1 MQRVR
6 VSPRLEAGGWG
17 VQRHSARQVDRGG
30 RGAEGGDQA
39 ARGEVGREQWGVEGS
54 SGKQGKRL
62 LIFPPSDLFLSCRLF
77 FPITLAFQSRG
88 KTHCWSSVIN
98 NAWLV
103 VSFMVLKMEGH
114 TVPWNRRSWRPT
126 SRWRRTAS
134 WSTSRSAWACVER
147 CRTTLLPPGTSS
159 HCHTLAIRCI
169 LLGPGAPFAHL
180 CLIRYLIDSI
190 GVAREQG

>member
-77 FPITLAFQSRG
+77 FPITLAFQRENTLL
-88 KTHCWSSVIN
+88 KFRDKH
-98 NAWLV
+98 WLI
-103 VSFMVLKMEGH
+103 SCFLYGGENGESYCVLKPGEAGGRH
-114 TVPWNRRSWRPT
+114 QGEEEQPPDRPT
-126 SRWRRTAS
+126 EVHEHAS
-134 WSTSRSAWACVER
+134 NVAVQ
-147 CRTTLLPPGTSS
+147 
-159 HCHTLAIRCI
+159 HCCHQVLLAIATR
-169 LLGPGAPFAHL
+169 LLSGAS
-180 CLIRYLIDSI
+180 C
-190 GVAREQG
+190 